1 MTTTTVFF
9 LKSMIRL
16 NVSRDTSC
24 PTLYLAHMSQYG
36 DVLRDTISLPE
47 VNVFFY
53 IMSIVTIQSHQCK
66 HQYTIT
72 EEKTYYF
79 GHEKDI

>member
-24 PTLYLAHMSQYG
+24 PTLYLAHMSQYR

-47 VNVFFY
+47 VNVFLY
-53 IMSIVTIQSHQCK
+53 HVHCDNTVPPVQTSIH
-66 HQYTIT
+66 
-72 EEKTYYF
+72 YY
-79 GHEKDI
+79 GGKDLLFWS